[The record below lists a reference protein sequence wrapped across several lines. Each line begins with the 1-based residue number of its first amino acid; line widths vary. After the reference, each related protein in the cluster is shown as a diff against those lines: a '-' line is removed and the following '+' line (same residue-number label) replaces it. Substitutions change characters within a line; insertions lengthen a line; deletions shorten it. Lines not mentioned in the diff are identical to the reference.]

1 LPSGA
6 QGLAEIKFSNAAESD
21 LEAIDAYSFSQ
32 FGDEVAAKYMHG
44 FDEAFSIL
52 ARHPL
57 AGVMMPELREGARCY
72 VHQKHRIFYSV
83 NADVV
88 FIIRIIHHAQDAHR
102 ALN

>member
-1 LPSGA
+1 LLSGG

-32 FGDEVAAKYMHG
+32 FGDDVAAKYMHG

-52 ARHPL
+52 ACHPL
-57 AGVMMPELREGARCY
+57 AGVMTPELKEDLRCY

-83 NADVV
+83 KADIV
-88 FIIRIIHHAQDAHR
+88 FIIRIIHHAQDAHK